1 MLKRYFQF
9 AAIPCGV
16 RTSLPLALLLRG
28 ASPTSLH
35 ATCPLPRA
43 DGAAGRSKESATKR
57 HPTPCISA
65 FPSPGVHAQAD
76 WGHAVASHPRLP
88 ASPFIEV
95 EGRLNR
101 EGGTHQQPTILL
113 ADPCSPVWPHL
124 GPVLSETGHAPAVHT
139 HLHLR
144 ERTSSA

>member
-1 MLKRYFQF
+1 LLKRYFQF
-9 AAIPCGV
+9 AAIPRGV

-35 ATCPLPRA
+35 ATCPFPEQMGLQ
-43 DGAAGRSKESATKR
+43 DGQRTQQQHDTPPPASA
-57 HPTPCISA
+57 P
-65 FPSPGVHAQAD
+65 FPLQGYMLRQTGATLSR
-76 WGHAVASHPRLP
+76 SHPRLP
-88 ASPFIEV
+88 ASPFIGV

-101 EGGTHQQPTILL
+101 EGGTQQQPTILI
-113 ADPCSPVWPHL
+113 ADPCSPAW
-124 GPVLSETGHAPAVHT
+124 PVLSETGHAPAVHT